1 MNATLDMQARPAAPA
16 GDFDPDRGPRRT
28 VLAMVGVLALFVVV
42 ALAWAAVARLDVA
55 VQARG
60 AVVPPSRLQEVGSF
74 EGGIVKELRVVPGQR
89 VKAGELLARLDT
101 AQADA
106 DLGESRELR
115 LAAMAGRARV
125 EGLLSGAAP
134 RFDDELRRAAP
145 ALVEKETQLWRDAL
159 REHQATLAAAR
170 EGVVRRRAE
179 IEETHARSRS
189 LQQSLAVAT
198 ESFSIEE
205 KLFAEG
211 AGARADYLSAQQRLL
226 SMKAELDQLRQSLPR
241 LQASLAEAQAA
252 AAEADSRSRT
262 QWGGQRTEFEARAAS
277 LGATL
282 GGRQDRVDRRDLHSP
297 VDGVV
302 NRVLV
307 PTIGGVTTPGKPL
320 IEIVPAESRLLMTAR
335 IKPADIGFLHPGQR
349 ARVRVLA
356 YDAATHGQLEA
367 TVERVG
373 ADAVLDERNEPY
385 FEVQVAAAPDQLR
398 LNGRALTV
406 SPGMPVEASILTGE
420 RSVMDY
426 LLKPVM
432 RGLQRSLQER

>member
-1 MNATLDMQARPAAPA
+1 
-16 GDFDPDRGPRRT
+16 
-28 VLAMVGVLALFVVV
+28 
-42 ALAWAAVARLDVA
+42 
-55 VQARG
+55 
-60 AVVPPSRLQEVGSF
+60 
-74 EGGIVKELRVVPGQR
+74 
-89 VKAGELLARLDT
+89 
-101 AQADA
+101 
-106 DLGESRELR
+106 
-115 LAAMAGRARV
+115 
-125 EGLLSGAAP
+125 
-134 RFDDELRRAAP
+134 
-145 ALVEKETQLWRDAL
+145 
-159 REHQATLAAAR
+159 
-170 EGVVRRRAE
+170 
-179 IEETHARSRS
+179 
-189 LQQSLAVAT
+189 
-198 ESFSIEE
+198 
-205 KLFAEG
+205 
-211 AGARADYLSAQQRLL
+211 
-226 SMKAELDQLRQSLPR
+226 MKAELDALRQSLPR

-262 QWGGQRTEFEARAAS
+262 QWGAQRTEFEARAAS

-373 ADAVLDERNEPY
+373 ADAVLDERDEPY
-385 FEVQVAAAPDQLR
+385 FEVQVAAAPDQLK
-398 LNGRALTV
+398 LNGRTLPVT
-406 SPGMPVEASILTGE
+406 PGMPVEASILTGE
-420 RSVMDY
+420 RSVMEY
-426 LLKPVM
+426 LLKPVV